1 MSEKEKILAGKPYKW
16 DDELRAYH
24 NYAQELLFDFNTS
37 RPGEIEKRK
46 IIIKKVMGQVGDEC
60 LIKPRFGCNFGCN
73 IFIGENFIANFNC
86 TILDNAK
93 VIIGDGVWLAPN
105 VCLFTVGHPM
115 HHELRNAKFC
125 YSFPIIIGNNVWI
138 GGGAI
143 VNPGVTIGDN
153 TVIGSGSI
161 VTNDMPANVFAAGNP
176 CRVIREITDEDK
188 QYYYKKLKFEE

>member
-1 MSEKEKILAGKPYKW
+1 MTEKENMLAGKPYKLN
-16 DDELRAYH
+16 EEIRAICKFT
-24 NYAQELLFDFNTS
+24 QELIFDFNTS
-37 RPGEIEKRK
+37 RPSEIDKRK
-46 IIIKKVMGQVGDEC
+46 GIIKRIFGHVEDNC
-60 LIKPRFGCNFGCN
+60 LIKPQFYCNYGRN
-73 IFIGENFIANFNC
+73 IVVGKEFFANANC

-93 VIIGDGVWLAPN
+93 VTIGDDVWLAPN
-105 VCLFTVGHPM
+105 VCLFTAGHPM
-115 HHELRNAKFC
+115 HHELRNAKFF

-161 VTNDMPANVFAAGNP
+161 VTKDIPANVFAAGNP
-176 CRVIREITDEDK
+176 CRVIREITDDDK